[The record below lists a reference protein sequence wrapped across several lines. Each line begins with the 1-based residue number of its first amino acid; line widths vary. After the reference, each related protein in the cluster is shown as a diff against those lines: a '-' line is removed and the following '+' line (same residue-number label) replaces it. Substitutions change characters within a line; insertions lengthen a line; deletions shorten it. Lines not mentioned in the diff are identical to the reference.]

1 MRLEQG
7 VTAVFVVV
15 CIGVLAANMHMVT
28 VTAQVF
34 SEYTNMVATQYGR
47 YTEKWWGHDPEYH
60 QAVLQMIHFILE
72 AMGVFTLVHTI
83 VRLVGEMFKV
93 IYFVF
98 QTMYGLVHTP
108 SKAIESVHTPS
119 KSVHES

>member
-34 SEYTNMVATQYGR
+34 SEYTDMVATQYR
-47 YTEKWWGHDPEYH
+47 WYTEKWWGHDPEYH

-72 AMGVFTLVHTI
+72 AIGVFTLVHTM

-98 QTMYGLVHTP
+98 QTIYGFVY
-108 SKAIESVHTPS
+108 TPS
-119 KSVHES
+119 KSIESVYTPTESGQES